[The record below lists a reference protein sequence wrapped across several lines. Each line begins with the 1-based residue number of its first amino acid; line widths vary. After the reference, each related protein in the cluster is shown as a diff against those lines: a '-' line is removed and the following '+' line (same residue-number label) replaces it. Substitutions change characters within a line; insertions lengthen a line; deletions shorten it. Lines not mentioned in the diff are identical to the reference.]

1 VMRRQRTVSIA
12 VLTVQRENIKE
23 KSQKAVAAEMLL
35 QRLRG
40 LRKSLADEQGVAPYA
55 IFADSS
61 LKLMSQMLPRSK
73 ADFGKLSGV
82 GKHKLTEYGDRF
94 VGEIQAFCRE
104 NNIPETKITENKTQF
119 ATVSDGSPSTTELVT
134 LQLHKQG
141 LSIGQIAKERRLRST
156 TIIRHLSDLIEKDQS
171 IDINQLVDLEK
182 QKKIRQVLDILGD
195 ISLTPIKEYL
205 GDDYSFDDIRL
216 VRGIW
221 RKKGKK

>member
-1 VMRRQRTVSIA
+1 MRRQRTVSIA
-12 VLTVQRENIKE
+12 VLTVKRENIKE
-23 KSQKAVAAEMLL
+23 KSQKAVASEMLL

-61 LKLMSQMLPRSK
+61 LKLMSQMLPRTK
-73 ADFGKLSGV
+73 EDFGRLSGV
-82 GKHKLTEYGDRF
+82 GKHKLIEYGDRF
-94 VGEIQAFCRE
+94 VFEIQAFCRE
-104 NNIPETKITENKTQF
+104 NNIPETRIE
-119 ATVSDGSPSTTELVT
+119 VPRLSDDSPSTTELVT
-134 LQLHKQG
+134 LQLYQQG
-141 LSIGQIAKERRLRST
+141 LGIEEIAQERKLRST

-171 IDINQLVDLEK
+171 IDISQLVDLEK

-221 RKKGKK
+221 RKKGKKR